1 MLLLGILHLGELRFH
16 SVVDSAGD
24 ASAVTDRKPLELAAS
39 LLGLPVLELE
49 SALIKKKSL
58 VIRGIFLYKIIEEV
72 TLIDSSD
79 VVLS

>member
-58 VIRGIFLYKIIEEV
+58 VIRGIFLYKTIEEV